1 MNFSWRSHR
10 CGVMLTIIGSR
21 ALRRVDEPAMVLKM
35 LKSMKR
41 KKVAATAVLSGLMIL
56 ALAACSDQPQRPA
69 RPPISLQ
76 DMHLKPSIYPALR
89 GTIRSVAALAYS
101 SPIIVRGWGVVAGLP
116 NTGSGEMPPGIRNI
130 LANRLLK
137 NGAGYLSRGTQQYDP
152 NRILSSRQIAA
163 VFVEGAIPA
172 MATAGTHFDL
182 YVTALS
188 GTATIN
194 LENGLLWPVPLRTHI
209 RKIVQTTAIA
219 RGMGP
224 VFCNPFNV
232 SGALKKPA
240 DIIRNGRVLGGG
252 IVTRSLP
259 VMLELYSP
267 SYRISALVERIINER
282 FGGYPPIATAEND
295 MMIRLRVPRKYRR
308 HPARFVRRVM
318 SLYLQRNMPGFAAS
332 QAAVLIKALRD
343 PNAPDDQIALALE
356 QLGRPIIP
364 ILRLHYNSPQSAVR
378 FFSVLAGSFI
388 GDEDAIPVLAKYATD
403 SKSPFQRRAI
413 RDLARCGDRVNATLA
428 YSKLLHT
435 NDTELKILAYR
446 GLADLHSSHLYRQPF
461 IGRFLMNVL
470 PADASSLIYA
480 TSHRVPQIAVIGHV
494 PVLVPGTLYIS
505 PHGALTVNYPL
516 HAAHA
521 ASGKSSYPV
530 MLYFRDP
537 LTHKVV
543 ELSCKPQLPAI
554 ISALATAPDP
564 FSPKFNPKEPYIA
577 ISYQRLVTMLYT
589 MCNSGELNATFR
601 LERMANRNRAMF
613 ASLNEPRPSRSTM
626 NLATAATQKGKNVGS
641 GSLEYSTSLP
651 GEVPGK

>member
-1 MNFSWRSHR
+1 
-10 CGVMLTIIGSR
+10 
-21 ALRRVDEPAMVLKM
+21 MVLKM
-35 LKSMKR
+35 LKTMKR
-41 KKVAATAVLSGLMIL
+41 KNVVTIAVLGGLMIL
-56 ALAACSDQPQRPA
+56 ALAACSDQPKRPN

-76 DMHLKPSIYPALR
+76 DLHLKPSIYPALR
-89 GTIRSVAALAYS
+89 GTIRSVAALAYAR
-101 SPIIVRGWGVVAGLP
+101 PIIVRGWGVVAGLP

-130 LANRLLK
+130 LSNRLLK
-137 NGAGYLSRGTQQYDP
+137 NGAGYLSRGTEQYDP
-152 NRILSSRQIAA
+152 NRILNSRQVAA
-163 VFVEGAIPA
+163 VFVQGAIPA

-182 YVTALS
+182 YVTALA
-188 GTATIN
+188 GTAATN

-209 RKIVQTTAIA
+209 RKIVQTTSIA

-224 VFCNPFNV
+224 VFCNPFNAG
-232 SGALKKPA
+232 GALKKPA

-282 FGGYPPIATAEND
+282 FGGYPPIAAAEND
-295 MMIRLRVPRKYRR
+295 MMIRLRIPRKYRR

-318 SLYLQRNMPGFAAS
+318 SLYVQRNMPGFSAS
-332 QAAVLIKALRD
+332 QAVVLINSLRD
-343 PNAPDDQIALALE
+343 PNAPDGRIALALE

-378 FFSVLAGSFI
+378 FFTVLAGSFI
-388 GDEDAIPVLAKYATD
+388 GDEDAISVLAKYATD
-403 SKSPFQRRAI
+403 SKSPFQRTAI

-428 YSKLLHT
+428 YSKLLRS
-435 NDTELKILAYR
+435 NDPGLKILAYR
-446 GLADLHSSHLYRQPF
+446 GLAAIHSTHLYRQPF
-461 IGRFLMNVL
+461 FGRFLMSVL
-470 PADASSLIYA
+470 PADASSLIYV
-480 TSHRVPQIAVIGHV
+480 TSHRVPQIAIIGHV

-516 HAAHA
+516 TATKA
-521 ASGKSSYPV
+521 ASGKATYPV
-530 MLYFRDP
+530 MLYYRDP

-543 ELSCKPQLPAI
+543 ELTCKPQLPAI
-554 ISALATAPDP
+554 ISALATAPNP

-589 MCNSGELNATFR
+589 MCKSSELNATFR
-601 LERMANRNRAMF
+601 LERMANRSREMF
-613 ASLNEPRPSRSTM
+613 ASLDQPRPSHSTM
-626 NLATAATQKGKNVGS
+626 NRTIPTTQSTKTGGN
-641 GSLEYSTSLP
+641 GSLPYSTSLP